1 MLYTLLNK
9 EVYSAITHLWLVK
22 TIVIMGKER
31 MTYTKLLVVDD
42 DVIDR
47 KTIIRTLSSEQN
59 NYDIVEADSADD
71 AYAYLE
77 KMHFDVILM
86 DYNMPQINGV
96 EAIVKLRSQPQL
108 KHTAIV
114 MISNLYNEP
123 LVLDCINAG
132 AQDFLLKQ
140 EVTSTQLTRSILQAR
155 KRHELEQQLYDS
167 YRQVKQL
174 AEKDTLTGLHN
185 RFHFDE
191 MLNRLLLA
199 RQRRKREI
207 VAVMMLDLD
216 KFKHIN
222 DNFGHEVGD
231 QLLIA
236 VAGRIKEVL
245 RENELLAR
253 LGGDEFAFACAELT
267 SIRQIKTIAQRVLD
281 TFHVPFE
288 IDGHAV
294 HCSGSIGIA
303 VAPINSENRK
313 ELMKLADIAMYRAK
327 NGISDKICVFQ
338 DNMQEAFLLKY
349 QIESELRQAAKSQ
362 HFELSYHPVI
372 ESQSDTITMIEALI
386 RWPLANTTQLPDEFI
401 PIAEEAGLIQTIG
414 QWVLEH
420 ALDQFKDM
428 LCDDHYKF
436 RLSVN
441 VSACQLCDNGFVNT
455 VQSALEQASVAPQM
469 LVLEITEA
477 ALLQDDQTINNTLMA
492 LSEIGVGLALDDFGS
507 GLSSISHLLYYP
519 FEIVKIDSSIVQNIA
534 QPDSKQHDMLQGL
547 SFMLDKLNINV
558 IGEGVETAMQ
568 AKACSGM
575 GITLQQGFLFY
586 QPMNEAKV
594 KSILEDESKANRLSL
609 VHDAVNTNKK
619 ES

>member
-1 MLYTLLNK
+1 
-9 EVYSAITHLWLVK
+9 
-22 TIVIMGKER
+22 

-47 KTIIRTLSSEQN
+47 KTIIRTLSKEQN
-59 NYDIVEADSADD
+59 HYDIVEASNADE
-71 AYAYLE
+71 AYAYLDE
-77 KMHFDVILM
+77 MHFDVILM

-114 MISNLYNEP
+114 MISNLYNEV

-155 KRHELEQQLYDS
+155 KRHELEQQLYES
-167 YRQVKQL
+167 YHQVKQL
-174 AEKDTLTGLHN
+174 AEKDSLTGLHN

-231 QLLIA
+231 QLLVA

-253 LGGDEFAFACAELT
+253 LGGDEFAFACGELT
-267 SIRQIKTIAQRVLD
+267 SIRQIQAIAERVLH
-281 TFHVPFE
+281 TFHIPFE
-288 IDGHAV
+288 IDGHAI

-327 NGISDKICVFQ
+327 NGISDKICIFQ

-349 QIESELRQAAKSQ
+349 QIESELRQAAQSQ
-362 HFELSYHPVI
+362 HFELNYQPI
-372 ESQSDTITMIEALI
+372 IDSQSDTISMIEALI
-386 RWPLANTTQLPDEFI
+386 RWPLANTTQLPEEFI
-401 PIAEEAGLIQTIG
+401 PIAEEAGLIQAIG
-414 QWVLEH
+414 QWVLES
-420 ALDQFKDM
+420 ALAQFSHM
-428 LCDDHYKF
+428 LCDEGYQF

-441 VSACQLCDNGFVNT
+441 VSPCQLCDSDFSDMVK
-455 VQSALEQASVAPQM
+455 QALSHASVPPSK
-469 LVLEITEA
+469 LVLDITEA
-477 ALLQDDQTINNTLMA
+477 ALLQNDQAINDTLLA
-492 LSEIGVGLALDDFGS
+492 LSDIGVGLALDDFGS
-507 GLSSISHLLYYP
+507 GLSSISHLLQYP
-519 FEIVKIDSSIVQNIA
+519 FEIVKIDSSIVQQIA
-534 QPDSKQHDMLQGL
+534 QRDSKQHDMLQGL
-547 SFMLDKLNINV
+547 SFMLSKLNIKV
-558 IGEGVETAMQ
+558 VGEGIETSMQ
-568 AKACSGM
+568 AKVCDSM
-575 GITLQQGFLFY
+575 DISLQQGFLFY
-586 QPMNEAKV
+586 QPMSEEKI
-594 KSILEDESKANRLSL
+594 KSILKDECKKSHLSL
-609 VHDAVNTNKK
+609 VNGDAKTCAGNDNET
-619 ES
+619 S

>member
-1 MLYTLLNK
+1 
-9 EVYSAITHLWLVK
+9 
-22 TIVIMGKER
+22 

-47 KTIIRTLSSEQN
+47 KTIIRTLSKEQN

-71 AYAYLE
+71 AYIYLDQ
-77 KMHFDVILM
+77 MHFDVILM

-114 MISNLYNEP
+114 MISNLYNES

-174 AEKDTLTGLHN
+174 AEKDPLTGLHN

-236 VAGRIKEVL
+236 VADRIKEVL

-253 LGGDEFAFACAELT
+253 LGGDEFAFACGELT
-267 SIRQIKTIAQRVLD
+267 SIRQIKAIAQRVLD
-281 TFHVPFE
+281 TFYVPFD

-303 VAPINSENRK
+303 IAPINSENRK

-327 NGISDKICVFQ
+327 NGISDKICIFQ

-349 QIESELRQAAKSQ
+349 QIESELKMATQSQ

-372 ESQSDTITMIEALI
+372 ESQSDTITIIEALI
-386 RWPLANTTQLPDEFI
+386 RWPMANTTQLPEEFI

-420 ALDQFKDM
+420 ALYQFKEM
-428 LCDDHYKF
+428 LSNDHYQF

-441 VSACQLCDNGFVNT
+441 VSQCQLCDNDFANT
-455 VQSALEQASVAPQM
+455 VQRALETAAVAPDV

-477 ALLQDDQTINNTLMA
+477 ALLQNDQSINDTLLA
-492 LSEIGVGLALDDFGS
+492 LSEMGVGLALDDFGT
-507 GLSSISHLLYYP
+507 GLSSISHLLQYP
-519 FEIVKIDSSIVQNIA
+519 FDIVKIDSSIVQNIA
-534 QPDSKQHDMLQGL
+534 QRDSKHHDMLQGL
-547 SFMLDKLNINV
+547 SYMLEKLNITV
-558 IGEGVETAMQ
+558 VGEGVETTMQ
-568 AKACSGM
+568 AQACNDM
-575 GITLQQGFLFY
+575 GITQQQGFLFY
-586 QPMNEAKV
+586 QPMSVDKV
-594 KSILEDESKANRLSL
+594 KNILKDESKASRLTL
-609 VHDAVNTNKK
+609 VHDGSNNNNKDT
-619 ES
+619 